1 MADRS
6 RFSAEVLLMDDRLA
20 LIHIPIDLYPFFV
33 SPILRL
39 LFHDGESEISSKSS
53 AGFVNISITPVECS
67 IICSRELADLY
78 FIPMVEGF
86 ERAAISTHGKI
97 QISSEDYLVMQVE
110 GQGLDAGQRVVELT
124 SPLAMAGISIFFI
137 STYFSDYIIVPK
149 HSKQQVTE
157 TFVERGFNVE
167 EGPVDPDS
175 RRGSSPNIH
184 IPNSRPDTPP
194 PCSVSELQLRA
205 FKTLK
210 QHNVRPQADR
220 SLRLVQCAAHYREYT
235 GTKSYSILRPNLI
248 SALLNDNPRF
258 FSLTIAATD
267 PAPSLLL
274 EERLLPRFSLP
285 SDPDREPSSPVEED
299 TNLLLGSKDETLIA
313 ITLDLRELPLEAA
326 GIVSGVASALVAGA
340 LVAGTRREGS
350 GSNKDLETSFLSTS
364 RAGNVIVREEELELA
379 MECLEAEF

>member
-1 MADRS
+1 MTAESS

-39 LFHDGESEISSKSS
+39 LFHDGESEMLSK
-53 AGFVNISITPVECS
+53 AATGFMNISITPIECS
-67 IICSRELADLY
+67 IICPRELANLY
-78 FIPMVEGF
+78 FVPMVDGLEKASSSMAT
-86 ERAAISTHGKI
+86 RV
-97 QISSEDYLVMQVE
+97 QISSEDYLAMQVE

-137 STYFSDYIIVPK
+137 STYFSDYIIIPK
-149 HSKQQVTE
+149 HSKKQVTE
-157 TFVERGFNVE
+157 TFAERGFNVD
-167 EGPVDPDS
+167 EGPVDLDGS
-175 RRGSSPNIH
+175 RRGSSPTILM
-184 IPNSRPDTPP
+184 PNPRPNTPP
-194 PCSVSELQLRA
+194 PCSVSELQLRTFA
-205 FKTLK
+205 TLQ
-210 QHNVRPQADR
+210 QHSIQPQADR
-220 SLRLVQCAAHYREYT
+220 SLRLVQCAAHYREFT

-258 FSLTIAATD
+258 FSLTTAASD

-299 TNLLLGSKDETLIA
+299 TNLLLGSKDEVLIA

-326 GIVSGVASALVAGA
+326 GIVSGVASALVGDTHNKEGA
-340 LVAGTRREGS
+340 EGKAYK
-350 GSNKDLETSFLSTS
+350 NLETSFLSTS
-364 RAGNVIVREEELELA
+364 RAGNVLVREEDLELA
-379 MECLEAEF
+379 MEYLEAEL

>member
-1 MADRS
+1 MTDRS
-6 RFSAEVLLMDDRLA
+6 RFSAEVLLMDDRLV
-20 LIHIPIDLYPFFV
+20 LIHIPLELYPFFV

-39 LFHDGESEISSKSS
+39 LFHDGESEVAPKNS
-53 AGFVNISITPVECS
+53 AGFVNISITPIECS
-67 IICSRELADLY
+67 VICSRELANLY
-78 FIPMVEGF
+78 FVPMVEGF
-86 ERAAISTHGKI
+86 ERAAISTHGKV

-184 IPNSRPDTPP
+184 LPNSRPDTPP

-205 FKTLK
+205 FKTLQ
-210 QHNVRPQADR
+210 QHKVRPQADR

-248 SALLNDNPRF
+248 SALLNDNPQF

-299 TNLLLGSKDETLIA
+299 TNLLLGSKDEILIA

-326 GIVSGVASALVAGA
+326 GIVSGVASALVAG
-340 LVAGTRREGS
+340 TRREGN

-379 MECLEAEF
+379 MECLESEF

>member
-1 MADRS
+1 MSDRS
-6 RFSAEVLLMDDRLA
+6 RFSAEVLLMDDRLV

-39 LFHDGESEISSKSS
+39 LFHDGESEVSSKT
-53 AGFVNISITPVECS
+53 APGFVNISITPIECS
-67 IICSRELADLY
+67 IICSRELANLY
-78 FIPMVEGF
+78 FVPMVEGF
-86 ERAAISTHGKI
+86 ERAAISANSKI

-137 STYFSDYIIVPK
+137 STYFSDYIIIPK
-149 HSKQQVTE
+149 YSKQQVTE
-157 TFVERGFNVE
+157 TFIERGFNVE
-167 EGPVDPDS
+167 EGPVDPDG

-194 PCSVSELQLRA
+194 PCSVSELQLRTFA
-205 FKTLK
+205 TLQK
-210 QHNVRPQADR
+210 HNIRPQVDK
-220 SLRLVQCAAHYREYT
+220 SLRLVQCAAHYREFT

-299 TNLLLGSKDETLIA
+299 TNLLLGSKDEILIA

-326 GIVSGVASALVAGA
+326 GIVSGVASALVAN
-340 LVAGTRREGS
+340 TRRKGGEEGS
-350 GSNKDLETSFLSTS
+350 VHKDLETSFLSTS

-379 MECLEAEF
+379 MKCLEAEF